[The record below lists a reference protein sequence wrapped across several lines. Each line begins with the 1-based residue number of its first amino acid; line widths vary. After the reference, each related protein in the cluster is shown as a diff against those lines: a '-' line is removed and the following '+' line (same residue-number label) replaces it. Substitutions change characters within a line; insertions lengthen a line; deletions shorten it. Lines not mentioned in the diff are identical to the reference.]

1 MIIIGFTDGVY
12 LVAIPLNSFKVEK
25 KLTQVELAR
34 LMGISQPSLSD
45 MLRKKRE
52 IYIDEHPKEIN
63 RIQWYE
69 VKRRAFE

>member
-1 MIIIGFTDGVY
+1 MIIIGFTDGVC

-52 IYIDEHPKEIN
+52 IYIDEQPEGLN

-69 VKRRAFE
+69 VKRRVSE

>member
-1 MIIIGFTDGVY
+1 
-12 LVAIPLNSFKVEK
+12 VAIPLNSFKVEK

-52 IYIDEHPKEIN
+52 IYIDEPPEGVN
-63 RIQWYE
+63 RIQWFE
-69 VKRRAFE
+69 VKRRVSE